1 MEDHIK
7 QAILRDQERTKTEKL
22 MNAIAEQTVLLK
34 VLAEKVE
41 ELTNA
46 LQAKKTK

>member
-1 MEDHIK
+1 MDDHIK
-7 QAILRDQERTKTEKL
+7 QAILRDQERAKTEKL
-22 MNAIAEQTVLLK
+22 FNAIAEQAELLK
-34 VLAEKVE
+34 KLAEKVD